1 MIAALEIIEKVG
13 EDDADPDNVS
23 MLGLEDD
30 VIDISCEAVA
40 ADVVVV
46 GSGSGMRDFVPQSA
60 FNSLSACAVDSW
72 SCVGLGLLIRT
83 LGS

>member
-1 MIAALEIIEKVG
+1 MAASEIIEKVG
-13 EDDADPDNVS
+13 EEDADPDSVS
-23 MLGLEDD
+23 ILGLEDD
-30 VIDISCEAVA
+30 VIDISCEAVVV
-40 ADVVVV
+40 DVVVV

-72 SCVGLGLLIRT
+72 SCVGLGLVIRT